1 LTASV
6 KGRRRPIASLNP
18 SMKRMQ
24 WTAAA
29 SLPTCLPPG
38 ERSMTV
44 QSQSLPATAPQTAAR
59 DRAFEPRDYGFYVL
73 TVIAWSLSWFAIRL
87 QVGTVPNEVSLV
99 WRFGIA
105 TVLMFVW
112 VIASGWRIRFPL
124 RDHVRFAALGV
135 LMFSTNFLLFYYGAG
150 YLVSGLLS
158 VVFSL
163 ASVVN
168 ILLAAVVLREPASV
182 RVLAGGLLGFC
193 GIALMFA
200 PEIAAHGLS
209 GGTVIGLALCV
220 AGTLCFCLGNQVSAA
235 GLRKNLPLIPM
246 TAWGMVYGTLF
257 SALLAV
263 LLGKPFI
270 FEPTLSYAGSLLFLA
285 VVSTVIAFSAY
296 LTLLSRIGP
305 ARAGYATVMFPI
317 FALLVSTVMEG
328 YRWNAYAF
336 AGLAL
341 VAIGNVLVIRAG
353 RR

>member
-1 LTASV
+1 MTIQS
-6 KGRRRPIASLNP
+6 RPLPAP
-18 SMKRMQ
+18 
-24 WTAAA
+24 AAA
-29 SLPTCLPPG
+29 TGL
-38 ERSMTV
+38 
-44 QSQSLPATAPQTAAR
+44 ATR
-59 DRAFEPRDYGFYVL
+59 DRAFEPRDYGLYVL
-73 TVIAWSLSWFAIRL
+73 TVIAWSLSWFAIRM
-87 QVGTVPNEVSLV
+87 QVGTVPNEVNLV

-105 TVLMFVW
+105 TVLMFAW
-112 VIASGWRIRFPL
+112 VTASGRRIRFPL
-124 RDHVRFAALGV
+124 RDHLRFAALGV

-168 ILLAAVVLREPASV
+168 ILLAALVLHERPSP
-182 RVLAGGLLGFC
+182 RVLAGGLTGFC

-209 GGTVIGLALCV
+209 GGTMTGLALCV
-220 AGTLCFCLGNQVSAA
+220 AGTLCFCLGNQISAA
-235 GLRKNLPLIPM
+235 GLRQGVPLIPM

-270 FEPTLSYAGSLLFLA
+270 FEPTPAYVGSLLFLA
-285 VVSTVIAFSAY
+285 VISTVIAFSAY

-317 FALLVSTVMEG
+317 FALLVSTALEG
-328 YRWNAYAF
+328 YQWSAYAF
-336 AGLAL
+336 AGLAF
-341 VAIGNVLVIRAG
+341 VAVGNVLVIGAG
-353 RR
+353 KR

>member
-1 LTASV
+1 
-6 KGRRRPIASLNP
+6 
-18 SMKRMQ
+18 
-24 WTAAA
+24 
-29 SLPTCLPPG
+29 
-38 ERSMTV
+38 MTI
-44 QSQSLPATAPQTAAR
+44 QSQSLPSRAAASPQAAR
-59 DRAFEPRDYGFYVL
+59 DHAFEPRDYGLYVL

-87 QVGTVPNEVSLV
+87 QVGTVPNEVNLV

-105 TVLMFVW
+105 TALMFTW
-112 VIASGWRIRFPL
+112 VVASGRRIRFPL
-124 RDHVRFAALGV
+124 RDHLRFAALGI

-168 ILLAAVVLREPASV
+168 ILLAAVVLGERPSP

-200 PEIAAHGLS
+200 PEIAVHGLS
-209 GGTVIGLALCV
+209 GATMIGLALCV
-220 AGTLCFCLGNQVSAA
+220 AGTLSFCLGNQISAA
-235 GLRKNLPLIPM
+235 GLRQGMPLIPM

-263 LLGKPFI
+263 LLGRPFI
-270 FEPTLSYAGSLLFLA
+270 FEPTLSYVGSLLFLA
-285 VVSTVIAFSAY
+285 VISTVVAFSAY

-341 VAIGNVLVIRAG
+341 VALGNVLVIRAG